1 MIGFKLMVPLS
12 TSSKAALKKLQT
24 EILPNGAARLPRP
37 LDQSGNETMGVLDDF
52 MVSPNISLLEKTRI
66 QAQVLVPV
74 MRAMRAEMGR
84 DKADALV
91 RGALREWS
99 KQLFATIGDGIE
111 GSPGRKFAK
120 MNTALAEVT
129 EREVTFDMHR
139 DDREAREFDITSCR
153 FAEFFRALG
162 EPELGALLICHVD
175 ADIADAGGGDVSFRR
190 TQTLMQ
196 GA

>member
-1 MIGFKLMVPLS
+1 
-12 TSSKAALKKLQT
+12 
-24 EILPNGAARLPRP
+24 
-37 LDQSGNETMGVLDDF
+37 MGVLDDF
-52 MVSPNISLLEKTRI
+52 MVNPNISLLVKTRI

-84 DKADALV
+84 EKADALV

-99 KQLFATIGDGIE
+99 KQLFAGIGDGIE
-111 GSPGRKFAK
+111 GSPGRKFAR

-129 EREVTFDMHR
+129 EREVTFEMHR
-139 DDREAREFDITSCR
+139 DDREAREFNVTSCR

-175 ADIADAGGGDVSFRR
+175 ADIADAGGDAVSFSR

-196 GA
+196 GAPYCDFRYRFAPR

>member
-1 MIGFKLMVPLS
+1 
-12 TSSKAALKKLQT
+12 
-24 EILPNGAARLPRP
+24 
-37 LDQSGNETMGVLDDF
+37 MGVLDGF
-52 MVSPNISLLEKTRI
+52 MVDPNISLLDKTRI

-74 MRAMRAEMGR
+74 MRAMRDEIGR
-84 DKADALV
+84 EKADALV

-99 KQLFATIGDGIE
+99 KQIFADIGKGIE

-139 DDREAREFDITSCR
+139 DDKEAREFDITACR

-162 EPELGALLICHVD
+162 EPELGALLVCSTDV
-175 ADIADAGGGDVSFRR
+175 DIADAGGSAVGFSRD
-190 TQTLMQ
+190 QTLMQ
-196 GA
+196 GGSCCTFRYKFAPR

>member
-1 MIGFKLMVPLS
+1 
-12 TSSKAALKKLQT
+12 
-24 EILPNGAARLPRP
+24 
-37 LDQSGNETMGVLDDF
+37 MGVLDDF
-52 MVSPNISLLEKTRI
+52 MVNPDISLLDKTRI

-74 MRAMRAEMGR
+74 MRAMRDEIGR

-99 KQLFATIGDGIE
+99 KQLFAGIAEGIE

-162 EPELGALLICHVD
+162 EPELGALLVCSTDI
-175 ADIADAGGGDVSFRR
+175 DIADAGGSAVSFSRD
-190 TQTLMQ
+190 QTLMQ
-196 GA
+196 GGSCCTFRYRFEPR

>member
-1 MIGFKLMVPLS
+1 
-12 TSSKAALKKLQT
+12 
-24 EILPNGAARLPRP
+24 
-37 LDQSGNETMGVLDDF
+37 MGVLDDY
-52 MVSPNISLLEKTRI
+52 MVDPKLSLLEKTQI

-74 MRAMRAEMGR
+74 MRAMRDEIGR

-99 KQLFATIGDGIE
+99 KQIFADIGKGIK
-111 GSPGRKFAK
+111 GSPGRKFAR

-139 DDREAREFDITSCR
+139 DDKEAREFDITSCR

-162 EPELGALLICHVD
+162 EPELGALLVCSTDI
-175 ADIADAGGGDVSFRR
+175 DIADAGGSAVGFSRD
-190 TQTLMQ
+190 QTLMQ
-196 GA
+196 GGSCCTFRYRFEPR

>member
-1 MIGFKLMVPLS
+1 
-12 TSSKAALKKLQT
+12 
-24 EILPNGAARLPRP
+24 
-37 LDQSGNETMGVLDDF
+37 MGVLDDF
-52 MVSPNISLLEKTRI
+52 MVNPDISLLDKTRI

-74 MRAMRAEMGR
+74 MRAMRDEIGR

-99 KQLFATIGDGIE
+99 KQLFADIAEGIE
-111 GSPGRKFAK
+111 GSPGRKFAR

-162 EPELGALLICHVD
+162 EPELGALLVCSTDI
-175 ADIADAGGGDVSFRR
+175 DIADAGGSAVSFSRD
-190 TQTLMQ
+190 QTLMQ
-196 GA
+196 GGSCCTFRYRFEPR

>member
-1 MIGFKLMVPLS
+1 
-12 TSSKAALKKLQT
+12 
-24 EILPNGAARLPRP
+24 
-37 LDQSGNETMGVLDDF
+37 VLDDF
-52 MVSPNISLLEKTRI
+52 MVNPDISLLDKTRI

-74 MRAMRAEMGR
+74 MRAMRDEIGR

-99 KQLFATIGDGIE
+99 KQIFADIGKGIE
-111 GSPGRKFAK
+111 GSPGRKFAR

-139 DDREAREFDITSCR
+139 DDKEAREFDITSCR

-162 EPELGALLICHVD
+162 EPELGALLVCSTDI
-175 ADIADAGGGDVSFRR
+175 DIADAGGSAVGFSRD
-190 TQTLMQ
+190 QTLMQ
-196 GA
+196 GGSCCTFRYRFEPR

>member
-1 MIGFKLMVPLS
+1 
-12 TSSKAALKKLQT
+12 
-24 EILPNGAARLPRP
+24 
-37 LDQSGNETMGVLDDF
+37 MGVLDNF
-52 MVSPNISLLEKTRI
+52 MVNPDISLLDKTRI
-66 QAQVLVPV
+66 QAQVLVPL

-84 DKADALV
+84 EKADALV

-99 KQLFATIGDGIE
+99 KQLFAGIGEGIE

-120 MNTALAEVT
+120 MNTALAEIT
-129 EREVTFDMHR
+129 EREVTFEMHR
-139 DDREAREFDITSCR
+139 DDRQAREFDVTSCR

-175 ADIADAGGGDVSFRR
+175 ADIADAGGGDVSFQR

-196 GA
+196 GAPYCNFRYRFAPR